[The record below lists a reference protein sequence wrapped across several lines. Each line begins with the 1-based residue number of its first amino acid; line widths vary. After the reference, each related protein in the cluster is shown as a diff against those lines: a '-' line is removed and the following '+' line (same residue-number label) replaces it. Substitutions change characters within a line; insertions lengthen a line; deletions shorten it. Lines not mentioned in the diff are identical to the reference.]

1 MHRSRLGS
9 IVIDCDD
16 IEAGSRFWAG
26 AFGTT
31 LIGECTDDDPYIAL
45 AERVSG
51 VRVLL
56 QRVPERKQGKNR
68 LHLDIETD
76 NIEAETRR
84 LEGLGASRKTE
95 YPDYWIMEDPC
106 GNEFCVI
113 FPEAEG
119 FPKGAKDW

>member
-26 AFGTT
+26 VFGGT
-31 LIGECTDDDPYIAL
+31 LIGECTAADPYVAL
-45 AERVSG
+45 ADRVSG

-56 QRVPERKQGKNR
+56 QRVPEVKIGKNR

-76 NIEAETRR
+76 DVEAETLR
-84 LEGLGASRKTE
+84 LEALGARRKTE
-95 YPDYWIMEDPC
+95 CADYWIMEDPC
-106 GNEFCVI
+106 GNEFCVVPPETAG
-113 FPEAEG
+113 FPE
-119 FPKGAKDW
+119 GATEW